1 MNANDIL
8 GLFLAAFFLIVG
20 TYFNYKFKQI
30 DKEHNPQHKKL

>member
-8 GLFLAAFFLIVG
+8 GIFLAAFFLIVG

-30 DKEHNPQHKKL
+30 DKDDKPAHKKV